1 VKGKN
6 ITNLSK
12 NITLNKQDLY
22 FRIKDIRN
30 VSEGIKYGGYIKG
43 GTMKSKKLTAILL
56 AAAMTLSLT
65 ACGSSETPAA
75 NDAPATEGST
85 EAATETAAAD
95 GETTLTLWSI
105 ATESDAFHEPYLK
118 AIADFEEAHPGVK
131 IKMDTFENESYKT
144 KIKSAVAANELPD
157 IFFTW
162 AGGFSADF
170 IATGEVLPL
179 TDYYDAYKDQITEAA
194 LANATY
200 DGVLYGSVTN
210 TPVSLM
216 FYNKKI
222 FDANG
227 LKAPETLDELK
238 DVCSKLK
245 SAGVTPIATSVKD
258 TWVFDMLG
266 DGLTLKSAGPEKT
279 SKSITRQGV
288 VYGGEDFLPAAQAL
302 VDLRDAGA
310 FIDGATGISNDEACQ
325 EFYQGNAAMYFTG
338 SWMAGSIA
346 TDAPNPDDFDC
357 APIPVINPANA
368 KLTDFMGGGSDTLMV
383 SAATENKELAAQAA
397 FEITKGVSKY
407 AFMSGA
413 GIPAWKVDYEANDV
427 SAMTQK
433 IAKYCNEAT
442 SFTLWFDTLMS
453 SEDAGVYLDLMQQ
466 LYVGDITP
474 EEFDEAMNAQLGN

>member
-1 VKGKN
+1 
-6 ITNLSK
+6 
-12 NITLNKQDLY
+12 
-22 FRIKDIRN
+22 
-30 VSEGIKYGGYIKG
+30 
-43 GTMKSKKLTAILL
+43 MKAKKLTAIFM
-56 AAAMTLSLT
+56 AAAMTISMT
-65 ACGSSETPAA
+65 ACGSTETPAA
-75 NDAPATEGST
+75 TEAPATDST
-85 EAATETAAAD
+85 GTDTAAETTAAD
-95 GETTLTLWSI
+95 GETTLTMWTI

-118 AIADFEEAHPGVK
+118 AIADYEEAHPGVK

-179 TDYYDAYKDQITEAA
+179 SDYYDAYKDQISEAA

-200 DGVLYGSVTN
+200 DGTLYGSVTN

-227 LKAPETLDELK
+227 LKVPETLDELK
-238 DVCSKLK
+238 DVCGKLK
-245 SAGVTPIATSVKD
+245 AAGVTPIATSVKD
-258 TWVFDMLG
+258 TWVFNMLG
-266 DGLTLKSAGPEKT
+266 DGLTLKSAGPDATAKA
-279 SKSITRQGV
+279 ITRQGV
-288 VYGGEDFLPAAQAL
+288 TYGGEDFLPAAQAL

-310 FIDGATGISNDEACQ
+310 FIDGATGLSNDEACQ
-325 EFYQGNAAMYFTG
+325 EFYQGNAAIYFTG
-338 SWMAGSIA
+338 SWMSGSIA
-346 TDAPNPDDFDC
+346 TDAPTPEDFDC

-383 SAATENKELAAQAA
+383 SAATENKDLAAQAA
-397 FEITKGVSKY
+397 FEITRDVSKY
-407 AFMSGA
+407 SFTSGA
-413 GIPAWKVDYEANDV
+413 GIPAWKVDYDADV
-427 SAMTQK
+427 SPMTQK
-433 IAKYCNEAT
+433 IADYCTNAS
-442 SFTLWFDTLMS
+442 SFTLWFDTLMT

-474 EEFDEAMNAQLGN
+474 EEFDDAMNTQLGN